1 MTFFKL
7 KNFTYP
13 QKILDYFLLRMLYNI
28 RVSKQKIILFVFLLI
43 ILIGGVLFYF
53 FIQKESKIENYEER
67 DLVDF
72 KTREEIL
79 KELEAFKKP
88 SREVEI
94 PNNTNTVDLT
104 IKTEEEIKV
113 EVDNYVKDT
122 KTQTKSDEEILRLLS
137 Q

>member
-1 MTFFKL
+1 MG
-7 KNFTYP
+7 
-13 QKILDYFLLRMLYNI
+13 MLYNI
-28 RVSKQKIILFVFLLI
+28 QVSKQKIILFVFLLI

-53 FIQKESKIENYEER
+53 FIKKESKIEPYEEKN
-67 DLVDF
+67 LVDF

-88 SREVEI
+88 SREVQI

-104 IKTEEEIKV
+104 IKTEEEIKA
-113 EVDNYVKDT
+113 EVDNYVKDP
-122 KTQTKSDEEILRLLS
+122 KTETKSDEEILRLLS

>member
-1 MTFFKL
+1 
-7 KNFTYP
+7 
-13 QKILDYFLLRMLYNI
+13 MLYNI
-28 RVSKQKIILFVFLLI
+28 KVSKQKITLFVFLLI

-104 IKTEEEIKV
+104 IKTEEEIKA
-113 EVDNYVKDT
+113 EVDNYVKDS
-122 KTQTKSDEEILRLLS
+122 KIPKKSDEEILRLLN